1 MTGALPACPL
11 RERPWTGR
19 HEVQCTCYGSSASAK
34 VHIPVCRQIVAA
46 VARPRQWSIKL
57 GTANSE
63 LSRAAI
69 VRFGP
74 SYSLGLDVSAL
85 IIAWKERNCCDS
97 ATRTLLAHSASL
109 RQSSARSQACTIRQA
124 IEPGSPAVRAA
135 SVPPACRSRRLPITA
150 RVRLRGSRY
159 PVKQR
164 SSQTVRDGCD

>member
-19 HEVQCTCYGSSASAK
+19 HEVQCRCYGSSASSK
-34 VHIPVCRQIVAA
+34 FHIPVCRGIVAA

-69 VRFGP
+69 VRFGL
-74 SYSLGLDVSAL
+74 SYSLALDVWAL
-85 IIAWKERNCCDS
+85 ISAWKERNCCDS
-97 ATRTLLAHSASL
+97 ATRTLVAHSALL

-135 SVPPACRSRRLPITA
+135 SAACLPLPATTNNNSRTSARKSVPREATQQSNRSLRL
-150 RVRLRGSRY
+150 
-159 PVKQR
+159 
-164 SSQTVRDGCD
+164 